1 MFTSGHG
8 GGLGPAGLLT
18 TADFSQRR
26 GSPDAETPCWFLSC
40 RFAPSDHQSHDRFDR
55 EVAVNF
61 AQEAIGADLGPPDRL
76 RQQDLPADQRH
87 VLAFPELQLL

>member
-1 MFTSGHG
+1 MFTSGQG
-8 GGLGPAGLLT
+8 GRLGPAGLLT

-26 GSPDAETPCWFLSC
+26 SSPDAENPCWFVSY
-40 RFAPSDHQSHDRFDR
+40 RFAPLEPHSHDRFDR
-55 EVAVNF
+55 EVALNF
-61 AQEAIGADLGPPDRL
+61 DQEAIGADLGPPDRL